1 MKFVNAVVD
10 ELKLGILNAYW
21 KNLLNESVNDFKAF
35 TGTDGEVR
43 NKAIK
48 L

>member
-10 ELKLGILNAYW
+10 ELKLGILNW